1 MRYLRKILLGLLL
14 LLPVAVVFV
23 VLDDPRPI
31 DDAYAQW
38 SAVDMVIAYMDT
50 NGGKWPPNWEAL
62 RSNFKATTGRVGSWS
77 FDEFKQRVLIDFAA
91 NADDLRRQAIESETV
106 PFNVIHARSMF
117 AAEMADGPNAT
128 LHRYFR
134 KKSGI
139 VEAPTPHGG
148 WQSQS
153 QRKLADDWYRH
164 GFHIRFDK
172 QGEIVAAWTALAERP
187 PPGDRE
193 IAEWTSH
200 VRLKELN
207 LVGSHVT
214 DAGLAVIKALPNLEV
229 LDLGGDNITDG
240 GLEHLSG
247 HPRLESLDFFGTQIT
262 DAGLQ
267 RLHELPR
274 LQSIRFDERRI
285 SMKAVEKLKSAVP
298 NLTIRAQGELRGA
311 D

>member
-1 MRYLRKILLGLLL
+1 MRYLRKFLLALLL
-14 LLPVAVVFV
+14 LLPVAVVLV

-38 SAVDMVIAYMDT
+38 AAVDMVIAYMDAH
-50 NGGKWPPNWEAL
+50 GGKWPPNWEAL
-62 RSNFKATTGRVGSWS
+62 RSNFEANTGRVGSWS
-77 FDEFKQRVLIDFAA
+77 FEEFQLRVLIDFGA
-91 NADDLRRQAIESETV
+91 NADDLRRQAIASETV

-117 AAEMADGPNAT
+117 AAVMGHGPNAD

-134 KKSGI
+134 QKSGI

-164 GFHIRFDK
+164 GFHIRFDNE
-172 QGEIVAAWTALAERP
+172 GEIVAAWTARAERP
-187 PPGDRE
+187 PPGDRDV
-193 IAEWTSH
+193 AAWKSH
-200 VRLKELN
+200 LRLKELN

-229 LDLGGDNITDG
+229 LDLGDNITDG

-247 HPRLESLDFFGTQIT
+247 HPRLESLDLFGTQIT

-285 SMKAVEKLKSAVP
+285 STKAVEKLKSAVP
-298 NLTIRAQGELRGA
+298 NLKIRAQGELRA
-311 D
+311 RIE